1 MSVNIEVQSQR
12 SPRRLLGVTLVP
24 RASDAGLLLLRVSV
38 SASLFLKHG
47 WEKPTTFSQMA
58 AHFPDPLHIG
68 PVPSL
73 IFALVSDAI
82 CSLLVAAGLLT
93 RFAALWICVNL
104 TVAWSLVHHFAY
116 FGRSPLAGHGEVIVL
131 YLAAYLALAVA
142 GPGKYS
148 LDYRFLSNA

>member
-1 MSVNIEVQSQR
+1 MSVDVTQQSLQ
-12 SPRRLLGVTLVP
+12 SPRRLLGLTLVP
-24 RASDAGLLLLRVSV
+24 RASDAGLLLLRICV

-82 CSLLVAAGLLT
+82 CSILVAAGLVT
-93 RFAALWICVNL
+93 RLAALWICVNL

-131 YLAAYLALAVA
+131 YLAAYITLAVA

-148 LDYRFLSNA
+148 LDHKFLSRS